1 MRKDT
6 VNIALVAIII
16 ACVGILFAGF
26 IVELG
31 YSAEEVETVANIVQA
46 VAAVTAV
53 GLGAAFAYR
62 NSVLFRTF
70 EPHINISHAVS
81 HRNIGSAYVH
91 VSVVATLH
99 NSSRVKVTITQGF
112 FQLLQVSPMEND
124 DIATLYA
131 EAFPDILSGEMG
143 EMFDIQWP
151 VMRELPF
158 HFHAEG
164 LVIEPGQSHSEIV
177 EFIVEA
183 GTRTVLVYSYFA
195 NAMASGDTNSASG
208 WDLTTPYDI
217 IVSK

>member
-70 EPHINISHAVS
+70 EPHLNITHDVS
-81 HRNIGSAYVH
+81 HRNIGASYVH

-99 NSSRVKVTITQGF
+99 NSSRVKVTIADGF
-112 FQLLQVSPMEND
+112 FQLLQVSPIDDD

-131 EAFPDILSGEMG
+131 RAFLGDETG

-151 VMRELPF
+151 VIRELPF
-158 HFHAEG
+158 HSHTDR
-164 LVIEPGQSHSEIV
+164 LVIEPGQSHSEIA
-177 EFIVEA
+177 EFIVEM
-183 GTRTVLVYSYFA
+183 GTRSVLVYSYFA
-195 NAMASGDTNSASG
+195 NAMASEDTDSASG

-217 IVSK
+217 VVSK

>member
-81 HRNIGSAYVH
+81 HRNIGASYVH
-91 VSVVATLH
+91 ISVVATLY
-99 NSSRVKVTITQGF
+99 NSSRVKVTIADGF
-112 FQLLQVSPMEND
+112 FQLLQVSPIDDD

-131 EAFPDILSGEMG
+131 RAFLGDETG

-151 VMRELPF
+151 VIRELPF
-158 HFHAEG
+158 HSHTDR
-164 LVIEPGQSHSEIV
+164 LVIEPGQSHSEIA
-177 EFIVEA
+177 EFIVEM
-183 GTRTVLVYSYFA
+183 GTRSVLLYSYFA
-195 NAMASGDTNSASG
+195 NAMTSEDIDSASG

-217 IVSK
+217 VVSK